1 METIELQVSPRET
14 RTKGQV
20 KQLRRAGKIP
30 AVFYGPKSKPLALQI
45 ESRDFVQR
53 VASLEGS
60 HLIRMKSDRAELADR
75 VALVKDVQFHPV
87 SGKVLHV
94 DLYEVDL
101 AERIRVKVPLHFE
114 GKAAGVV
121 RGGILQPVAR
131 EVEVESL
138 PMEIPEY
145 VSVDVTALDIGDSLH
160 VSDLTVP
167 PGVEI
172 VYDTDYS
179 VVTIVPPTVEKVPAA
194 EAAPPAE
201 GVAPEAAPA
210 AEEKESPES

>member
-1 METIELQVSPRET
+1 VETIELQVNPRET
-14 RTKGQV
+14 RTKGAV

-30 AVFYGPKSKPLALQI
+30 AIFYGPKSRPVALQI

-53 VASLEGS
+53 VANLEGS
-60 HLIRMKSDRAELADR
+60 HLIRMKSEKAELADK
-75 VALVKDVQFHPV
+75 VALVKDIQFHPV
-87 SGKVLHV
+87 SGTVLHV

-101 AERIRVKVPLHFE
+101 AQRIRVKVPLHFE

-121 RGGILQPVAR
+121 RGGILQPVVR
-131 EVEVESL
+131 EIEVESL

-145 VSVDVTALDIGDSLH
+145 LSVDVTALDIGDSLH
-160 VSDLTVP
+160 VSDLKAP

-172 VYDTDYS
+172 VYETDYS
-179 VVTIVPPTVEKVPAA
+179 VVTVVPPTVEKAPAV
-194 EAAPPAE
+194 EAAPPVE
-201 GVAPEAAPA
+201 GAVPEGAP